1 MAANGHEYLMEFENM
16 QWDSVEKWISAAI
29 MSNLNI
35 GGLSVSDAK
44 EKRIQALTLWLN
56 ESLRIV
62 RVKVE
67 DDFDDTVFTTTKMN
81 EMVD

>member
-1 MAANGHEYLMEFENM
+1 M

-67 DDFDDTVFTTTKMN
+67 DYFDDTMFTTTKMN